1 MLQPARQL
9 AMLQPVWQPVVL
21 QPVKRRVLVVVVQR
35 AQQPATLQPVRQ
47 LRLPMWRALLQWMIP
62 LSLLFVLPLHLRR
75 SLVRLGLRRFCFRRT
90 RIGQLVGDP
99 WKQLGLLLGC

>member
-62 LSLLFVLPLHLRR
+62 LSSSPLHLRR

-90 RIGQLVGDP
+90 RIGQLVGGP

>member
-47 LRLPMWRALLQWMIP
+47 LRLPMWRALLQWMIH
-62 LSLLFVLPLHLRR
+62 LFFAPPSPPQPCPPR
-75 SLVRLGLRRFCFRRT
+75 
-90 RIGQLVGDP
+90 P
-99 WKQLGLLLGC
+99 APLLLQANPHWPTCWRPVADSNRA